1 MQNAVSR
8 VLNLTGSGHGVSR
21 EQPPFG
27 SILDQL
33 VEFRRI
39 SALLAEARRTLLP
52 KGRLSRWA
60 RTLVR
65 VLRCCSGY
73 SKNLAASRSRCSDS
87 RGAVG
92 CFIALLLSSRTFA
105 NAPTRR
111 PAPRQTA
118 QAGSWTPSW
127 FGLRLAHQDTTTLLV
142 PPAT

>member
-52 KGRLSRWA
+52 KGRLN
-60 RTLVR
+60 
-65 VLRCCSGY
+65 RC
-73 SKNLAASRSRCSDS
+73 
-87 RGAVG
+87 
-92 CFIALLLSSRTFA
+92 
-105 NAPTRR
+105 
-111 PAPRQTA
+111 PRQRHRGRRKAKQVTVR
-118 QAGSWTPSW
+118 SLLEVHE
-127 FGLRLAHQDTTTLLV
+127 GLFV
-142 PPAT
+142 